1 MLTLFHAP
9 GACSLASC
17 IALEETDAE
26 FEIKTVSFADGEQHK
41 ADYLRLNPKGRV
53 PALIVEKEPDL
64 ISGKQNVPANFK
76 GNNGVITETP
86 AILFYL
92 AQQYPEANL
101 APLADHFAL
110 AQMQSFN
117 SFLCST
123 VHVAHAHRF
132 RGARWAN
139 NQSSQ
144 DDMRAKVPENMSSLF
159 TMIEETYL
167 GQPWVLGDQ
176 YSICDA
182 YLYTIARWL
191 EGDGVDITAFP
202 HVNAHFKRMEDR
214 PAVQRALRH

>member
-17 IALEETDAE
+17 IALEETGAE
-26 FEIKTVSFADGEQHK
+26 FEVTNVSFADGEQHK

-53 PALIVEKEPDL
+53 PALVVEEKATE
-64 ISGKQNVPANFK
+64 SG
-76 GNNGVITETP
+76 ILTETP
-86 AILFYL
+86 AILYYI
-92 AQQYPEANL
+92 AQRFPDAKL
-101 APLADHFAL
+101 APHGNDFAL

-123 VHVAHAHRF
+123 VHVAHAHKL

-139 NQSSQ
+139 EQNSL
-144 DDMRAKVPENMSSLF
+144 DDMRAKVPENMSALF

-167 GQPWVLGDQ
+167 GQPWVLGEQ
-176 YSICDA
+176 YSISDT

-191 EGDGVDITAFP
+191 EGDGVDITTFP

>member
-17 IALEETDAE
+17 IALEETGAE
-26 FEIKTVSFADGEQHK
+26 FEVTNVSFADGEQHK
-41 ADYLRLNPKGRV
+41 ADYLQLNPKGRV
-53 PALIVEKEPDL
+53 PALVVEGRATE
-64 ISGKQNVPANFK
+64 SG
-76 GNNGVITETP
+76 ILTETP
-86 AILFYL
+86 AILYYL
-92 AQQYPEANL
+92 AQRFPDAKL
-101 APLADHFAL
+101 APLGNDFAL

-123 VHVAHAHRF
+123 VHVAHAHRL

-139 NQSSQ
+139 EQSSW
-144 DDMRAKVPENMSSLF
+144 DDMQAKVPENMSALF
-159 TMIEETYL
+159 TLIEETYL
-167 GQPWVLGDQ
+167 DQPWVLGEQ
-176 YSICDA
+176 YSVSDT

-202 HVNAHFKRMEDR
+202 RVNAHFKRMEDR

>member
-17 IALEETDAE
+17 IALEETGAE
-26 FEIKTVSFADGEQHK
+26 FEVTNVSFADGEQHK

-53 PALIVEKEPDL
+53 PALVVEGRATE
-64 ISGKQNVPANFK
+64 SG
-76 GNNGVITETP
+76 ILTETP
-86 AILFYL
+86 AILYYL
-92 AQQYPEANL
+92 AQRFPDAKL
-101 APLADHFAL
+101 APLGNDFAL

-123 VHVAHAHRF
+123 VHVAHAHRL

-139 NQSSQ
+139 EQSSW
-144 DDMRAKVPENMSSLF
+144 DDMQAKVPENMSALF
-159 TMIEETYL
+159 TLIEETYL
-167 GQPWVLGDQ
+167 GQPWVLGEQ
-176 YSICDA
+176 YSVSDA

-202 HVNAHFKRMEDR
+202 CVNAHFKRMEDR

>member
-53 PALIVEKEPDL
+53 PALVVNDGTVAAHSKDAT
-64 ISGKQNVPANFK
+64 SSQGTK
-76 GNNGVITETP
+76 GVLTETP

-92 AQQYPEANL
+92 AQQFPQANL
-101 APLADHFAL
+101 APLGDNFAL

-123 VHVAHAHRF
+123 VHVAHAHKL

-139 NQSSQ
+139 KESSYE
-144 DDMRAKVPENMSSLF
+144 DMRAKVPENMSTLF

-167 GQPWVLGDQ
+167 GQPWVLGEQ

-202 HVNAHFKRMEDR
+202 RVNAHFKRMEDR

>member
-17 IALEETDAE
+17 ITLEETGAE
-26 FEIKTVSFADGEQHK
+26 FEVTNVSFADGEQHK

-53 PALIVEKEPDL
+53 PALVVEEKAADTG
-64 ISGKQNVPANFK
+64 SGNGTNLK
-76 GNNGVITETP
+76 NNSGILTETP
-86 AILFYL
+86 AILYYL
-92 AQQYPEANL
+92 AQRFPDAKL
-101 APLADHFAL
+101 APLGNDFAL

-123 VHVAHAHRF
+123 VHVAHAHRL

-139 NQSSQ
+139 QQSSW
-144 DDMRAKVPENMSSLF
+144 DDMRAKVPENMSALF
-159 TMIEETYL
+159 TLIEETYL
-167 GQPWVLGDQ
+167 GQPWVLGEQ
-176 YSICDA
+176 YSVSDA

-202 HVNAHFKRMEDR
+202 RVNAHFKRMEDR